1 MNSSIINRK
10 LMHKLDGYHRKADNI
25 INRVVLWING
35 VEFDQSVFVSGRIF
49 IRNEGKIRIGVGT
62 RINSASWTNP
72 IGGNDRTYLQI
83 MRGGGV
89 LQIGDNSAISNTA
102 ITVAESVNIGRNVFI
117 GAGCKIYDTDFHPI
131 EAEFRFGDTVDIT
144 RTKTK
149 RIIIEDGAFI
159 GGHSIILKGTHIGE
173 NSVIGAG
180 SVVAGKIPANE
191 IWAGN
196 PARFIKKIKDV
207 MY

>member
-1 MNSSIINRK
+1 MTPSIIYRK
-10 LMHKLDGYHRKADNI
+10 LMHKLDGYHRKGDNI

-35 VEFDQSVFVSGRIF
+35 VQVDQSVSVSGRIF

-83 MRGGGV
+83 MRGG
-89 LQIGDNSAISNTA
+89 LSIGDNSAISNTA
-102 ITVAESVNIGRNVFI
+102 ITVEESVNIGRNVFI

-159 GGHSIILKGTHIGE
+159 GGHSIILKGSHIGE

-180 SVVAGKIPANE
+180 SVVAGNIPANE

>member
-1 MNSSIINRK
+1 MTLSIIYRK
-10 LMHKLDGYHRKADNI
+10 LLHKLDAYHRKVDNI

-35 VEFDQSVFVSGRIF
+35 VEFERSVLISGRIF

-83 MRGGGV
+83 MRGGV
-89 LQIGDNSAISNTA
+89 LSLGDNSAISNTA

-180 SVVAGKIPANE
+180 SVVAGNIPANE

-207 MY
+207 MC

>member
-1 MNSSIINRK
+1 MNPSIINQK
-10 LMHKLDGYHRKADNI
+10 LMRKLDGYHRKADNI
-25 INRVVLWING
+25 MNKVVLWIYG
-35 VEFDQSVFVSGRIF
+35 VEFDQSVLVSGRIF
-49 IRNEGKIRIGVGT
+49 IRNEGKICIGAGA
-62 RINSASWTNP
+62 RINSASWANP

-83 MRGGGV
+83 MRGGV
-89 LQIGDNSAISNTA
+89 LSIGDNSGISNTA
-102 ITVAESVNIGRNVFI
+102 ITVAESVKIGRNVFI

-149 RIIIEDGAFI
+149 HIIIEDGAFI
-159 GGHSIILKGTHIGE
+159 GGHSIILKGSHIGE
-173 NSVIGAG
+173 KSVIGAG
-180 SVVAGKIPANE
+180 AVVAGNIPANE

-207 MY
+207 M

>member
-1 MNSSIINRK
+1 MNPSIINRK

-35 VEFDQSVFVSGRIF
+35 VEFEQSVFVSGRIF
-49 IRNEGKIRIGVGT
+49 IRNEGKIRIGMGT

-83 MRGGGV
+83 MRGGV
-89 LQIGDNSAISNTA
+89 LSIGDNSAISNTA

-131 EAEFRFGDTVDIT
+131 EAEFRFGDTADIT

-180 SVVAGKIPANE
+180 SVVAGNIPANE

>member
-1 MNSSIINRK
+1 MLS
-10 LMHKLDGYHRKADNI
+10 
-25 INRVVLWING
+25 
-35 VEFDQSVFVSGRIF
+35 
-49 IRNEGKIRIGVGT
+49 
-62 RINSASWTNP
+62 
-72 IGGNDRTYLQI
+72 
-83 MRGGGV
+83 
-89 LQIGDNSAISNTA
+89 IGDNSAISNTA

-117 GAGCKIYDTDFHPI
+117 GAGCKIYDTDFHLI

-159 GGHSIILKGTHIGE
+159 GGHSIILKGSHIGE

-180 SVVAGKIPANE
+180 SVVAGNIPANE

>member
-1 MNSSIINRK
+1 MNPSIINRK
-10 LMHKLDGYHRKADNI
+10 IMHKLDGYHRKFDNI

-35 VEFDQSVFVSGRIF
+35 VEFDRSVLVSGRIF

-83 MRGGGV
+83 MRGGV
-89 LQIGDNSAISNTA
+89 LSLGDNSAISNTA

-180 SVVAGKIPANE
+180 SVVAGNIPANE

>member
-1 MNSSIINRK
+1 
-10 LMHKLDGYHRKADNI
+10 MHKLDGYHRKVDNI
-25 INRVVLWING
+25 VNRVVLWING

-83 MRGGGV
+83 MRGGV
-89 LQIGDNSAISNTA
+89 LQIGDNSGISNTA

-131 EAEFRFGDTVDIT
+131 EAEFRFGDTADIT

-180 SVVAGKIPANE
+180 SVVAGNIPANE

-196 PARFIKKIKDV
+196 PARFIKKTKDV

>member
-83 MRGGGV
+83 MRGGV

>member
-1 MNSSIINRK
+1 MNPSIINRK

-35 VEFDQSVFVSGRIF
+35 VEFEQSVFVSGRIF
-49 IRNEGKIRIGVGT
+49 IRNEGKIRIGMGT

-83 MRGGGV
+83 MRGGV
-89 LQIGDNSAISNTA
+89 LQIGDNSGISNTA

-131 EAEFRFGDTVDIT
+131 EAEFRFGDTADIT

-180 SVVAGKIPANE
+180 SVVAGNIPANE

>member
-1 MNSSIINRK
+1 MNPSIINRK

-35 VEFDQSVFVSGRIF
+35 VEFDRSVLVSGRIF

-83 MRGGGV
+83 MRGGV
-89 LQIGDNSAISNTA
+89 LSIGDNSGISNTA
-102 ITVAESVNIGRNVFI
+102 ITVAESVNIGRNVLI

-131 EAEFRFGDTVDIT
+131 EAEFRFGDTADIT

-149 RIIIEDGAFI
+149 YIIIEDGAFI

-180 SVVAGKIPANE
+180 SVVAGNIPANE

>member
-83 MRGGGV
+83 MRGGV

-180 SVVAGKIPANE
+180 SVVAGNIPANE

>member
-1 MNSSIINRK
+1 MNPSIINRK

-35 VEFDQSVFVSGRIF
+35 VEFDRSVLVSGRIF
-49 IRNEGKIRIGVGT
+49 IRNEGKIHIGVGT

-83 MRGGGV
+83 MRGGV
-89 LQIGDNSAISNTA
+89 LSIGDNSGISNTA

-131 EAEFRFGDTVDIT
+131 EAEFRFGDTADIT

-149 RIIIEDGAFI
+149 RIIIGDGAFI

-173 NSVIGAG
+173 NAVIGAG
-180 SVVAGKIPANE
+180 SVVAGNIPANE